1 MHSFPVEYVLA
12 FYNPTGG
19 GPGAMGSRSIT
30 RNGMTRRGA
39 NIPHPEIKAAAV
51 IASSSR
57 RRRQTT
63 KAEGGRTIGW
73 IYTEHVIGCGAM
85 STQAGAK
92 LQVSPLLLVACLPP
106 PCSSVVWCILKH
118 LRIHLWNERRRDG
131 LLNSE
136 ITTPTTT
143 GDDVKERSM
152 EQALDLPQPGKRENQ
167 TRTRAGVYLLVKL
180 TSYPVQRC
188 TCRSDSPLPCK

>member
-1 MHSFPVEYVLA
+1 MPLSVISTLRFSFAFLGSLISSAVDMHSFPVEYVPA
-12 FYNPTGG
+12 FYNPTGGG

-63 KAEGGRTIGW
+63 KAEGGRTMGW

-92 LQVSPLLLVACLPP
+92 LQVSPLLLVACLPACLP
-106 PCSSVVWCILKH
+106 A
-118 LRIHLWNERRRDG
+118 RR
-131 LLNSE
+131 L
-136 ITTPTTT
+136 
-143 GDDVKERSM
+143 
-152 EQALDLPQPGKRENQ
+152 
-167 TRTRAGVYLLVKL
+167 VY
-180 TSYPVQRC
+180 S
-188 TCRSDSPLPCK
+188 

>member
-1 MHSFPVEYVLA
+1 MHSFPVENMLA

-92 LQVSPLLLVACLPP
+92 LQVSPLLVA
-106 PCSSVVWCILKH
+106 WCILKH

-143 GDDVKERSM
+143 GDEVKERSM
-152 EQALDLPQPGKRENQ
+152 EQASDLPQPGKRENQ
-167 TRTRAGVYLLVKL
+167 TCTRTRAGVYLLVKL

-188 TCRSDSPLPCK
+188 TCRSDSSLPCK